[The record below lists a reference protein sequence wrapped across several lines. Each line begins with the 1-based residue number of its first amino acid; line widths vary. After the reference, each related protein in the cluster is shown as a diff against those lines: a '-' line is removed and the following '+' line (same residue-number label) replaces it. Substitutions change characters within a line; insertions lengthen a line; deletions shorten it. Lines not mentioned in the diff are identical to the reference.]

1 MDRILSTY
9 SYGICLF
16 SMEVLQDFLK
26 KEKIRSKKLLHKFQ
40 KDKKLY
46 LAMQKEGI
54 WFPISKI
61 REFISF
67 RKLGRAV
74 STETGSE

>member
-1 MDRILSTY
+1 MDRILSTR

-16 SMEVLQDFLK
+16 SLEVLQDFLK
-26 KEKIRSKKLLHKFQ
+26 KEKIRSKKLLGKFQ

-54 WFPISKI
+54 WIPFSQIDSINFTFLKMKYLMK
-61 REFISF
+61 R
-67 RKLGRAV
+67 
-74 STETGSE
+74 

>member
-40 KDKKLY
+40 KDKKCKKKGFGFL
-46 LAMQKEGI
+46 
-54 WFPISKI
+54 
-61 REFISF
+61 F
-67 RKLGRAV
+67 RK
-74 STETGSE
+74 